1 MSEEQVPPSGNPS
14 GANAPQASGS
24 AGQSSSQGGQ
34 PASSGQPQFSS
45 AQPNFN
51 QQGGGFGQGGQGQ
64 GQGQGRGGRRRRRRR
79 RGKNRGPQQLDANG
93 NPIPQQSFQQQ
104 GQGGEAYVPQ
114 VGPDGQPLPPP
125 QGAPQGQPGQQ
136 QQQQQFQPRPPP
148 PPVQTFAVEG
158 VLDTEVKG
166 AFAFLRNPKRQCASS
181 PDDPEVPRP
190 LVQRLRLRAGQMV
203 TAQATQRGAR
213 PQVQRI
219 ETVDGQTPDVAI
231 NAPHFADLTVVDPV
245 QRIDLEYDR
254 KEMVTRVLDLI
265 APIGFGQRGLIV
277 APPKTGK
284 TIMLMRCANA
294 ISTNHPKAKLMV
306 LLIDERPEEVTDMRR
321 NIQGE
326 VIASSSD
333 RDTKEHIRLAEL
345 TLERAKRLVE
355 RGEDVVILL
364 DSITRLARAYNK
376 DIEGSGRTLSGGVDQ
391 RALERPKKL
400 FGAARKIEEG
410 GSLTILGTALVDT
423 GSRMDEVIFEEF
435 KGTGNMEVTLDRQ
448 LSEKRIWPAINI
460 PASGTRKEEKLM
472 DHKEFDKVKKL
483 RQMLYSMKPAD
494 AMEKLVKKLAE
505 YDYNSEFLEEL

>member
-1 MSEEQVPPSGNPS
+1 MSEEQVPPPS
-14 GANAPQASGS
+14 PPANAGAPAASAPSQQPAASAQGGAPQGH
-24 AGQSSSQGGQ
+24 GGQ
-34 PASSGQPQFSS
+34 PAFGNGQPS
-45 AQPNFN
+45 FN
-51 QQGGGFGQGGQGQ
+51 GGQPGQ
-64 GQGQGRGGRRRRRRR
+64 PGQGRGRRRRRRR
-79 RGKNRGPQQLDANG
+79 RGKNRGPGGFDANG
-93 NPIPQQSFQQQ
+93 QPLP
-104 GQGGEAYVPQ
+104 GGPQGGAPAEAYVPQ

-125 QGAPQGQPGQQ
+125 AQPQGQPGQG
-136 QQQQQFQPRPPP
+136 FQPRPPP
-148 PPVQTFAVEG
+148 PPLQTFAVEG

-166 AFAFLRNPKRQCASS
+166 AFAFLRNPKRQCASAA
-181 PDDPEVPRP
+181 DDPEVPRP
-190 LVQRLRLRAGQMV
+190 LVQRLRLRAGQMIS
-203 TAQATQRGAR
+203 AQAVQRGAR

-219 ETVDGQTPDVAI
+219 DAVDGLAPDQAI

-245 QRIDLEYDR
+245 QRIDLEFDR

-284 TIMLMRCANA
+284 TIMLMKVANA
-294 ISTNHPKAKLMV
+294 IATNHPKAKLMV

-326 VIASSSD
+326 VVASSSD
-333 RDTKEHIRLAEL
+333 RDTREHIRLAEL

-435 KGTGNMEVTLDRQ
+435 KGTGNMEVTLDRS
-448 LSEKRIWPAINI
+448 LAEKRIWPAINI

-472 DHKEFDKVKKL
+472 EHKEYEKVKKL

-505 YDYNSEFLEEL
+505 YDYNNEFYDEL

>member
-1 MSEEQVPPSGNPS
+1 MSEEQVPPSGPPA
-14 GANAPQASGS
+14 GANAPAPAPAS
-24 AGQSSSQGGQ
+24 QPPQQGGQ
-34 PASSGQPQFSS
+34 PVSSGQPQFSS
-45 AQPNFN
+45 GQPNFN
-51 QQGGGFGQGGQGQ
+51 QPGGFGQGGQGQ

-79 RGKNRGPQQLDANG
+79 RGKNRGPGQLDANG
-93 NPIPQQSFQQQ
+93 NPVPQQQFQPHQG
-104 GQGGEAYVPQ
+104 GQGAEAYVPQ

-125 QGAPQGQPGQQ
+125 PQGAPQGQPS
-136 QQQQQFQPRPPP
+136 QQQQFQPRPPP

-245 QRIDLEYDR
+245 QRIDLEFDR

-294 ISTNHPKAKLMV
+294 VSTNHPKAKLMV

-391 RALERPKKL
+391 RAL
-400 FGAARKIEEG
+400 
-410 GSLTILGTALVDT
+410 
-423 GSRMDEVIFEEF
+423 
-435 KGTGNMEVTLDRQ
+435 
-448 LSEKRIWPAINI
+448 
-460 PASGTRKEEKLM
+460 
-472 DHKEFDKVKKL
+472 
-483 RQMLYSMKPAD
+483 
-494 AMEKLVKKLAE
+494 
-505 YDYNSEFLEEL
+505 

>member
-1 MSEEQVPPSGNPS
+1 MSDEQSPPPGPPAPAHAPPAAPAPASG
-14 GANAPQASGS
+14 GAPQPNGF
-24 AGQSSSQGGQ
+24 QGHGGPRPQGQ
-34 PASSGQPQFSS
+34 PGQPG
-45 AQPNFN
+45 QP
-51 QQGGGFGQGGQGQ
+51 GDGMAR
-64 GQGQGRGGRRRRRRR
+64 RGRRRRRR
-79 RGKNRGPQQLDANG
+79 RGKNRGPGGLDAQG
-93 NPIPQQSFQQQ
+93 NPLPAQPGAQA
-104 GQGGEAYVPQ
+104 EAYVPQ
-114 VGPDGQPLPPP
+114 IGPDGVPLPPP
-125 QGAPQGQPGQQ
+125 AMPQGQQ
-136 QQQQQFQPRPPP
+136 QQHQQHQRPAPQPQPT
-148 PPVQTFAVEG
+148 VQVEG

-166 AFAFLRNPKRQCASS
+166 NSCFLRSPKRQCSSS
-181 PDDPEVPRP
+181 PDDPEIQRA
-190 LVQRLRLRAGQMV
+190 LVQRLRLRPGQMIV
-203 TAQATQRGAR
+203 AQATQRGPRA
-213 PQVQRI
+213 QVQRV
-219 ETVDGQTPDVAI
+219 ETADGLTPEESI
-231 NAPHFADLTVVDPV
+231 KAPHFADLTVVDPV
-245 QRIDLEYDR
+245 VRIDLEFDR
-254 KEMVTRVLDLI
+254 KEMVTRVLDLV

-284 TIMLMRCANA
+284 TIMLMRVANA
-294 ISTNHPKAKLMV
+294 IATNHPKAKLMV

-321 NIQGE
+321 NIKGE
-326 VIASSSD
+326 VVASSSD

-435 KGTGNMEVTLDRQ
+435 KGTGNMEVTLDRS

-472 DHKEFDKVKKL
+472 DQKEFDKVKKL

-494 AMEKLVKKLAE
+494 ATDKLVKKLAE
-505 YDYNSEFLEEL
+505 YDYNNEFLEEL